1 MSSIFAQASHTPS
14 EKCAVTSGKLSGSV
28 AIRDDFQNGTKNDP
42 ARRTAMEDGTTFG
55 NVGYEI
61 ANARPIWESSSMTS
75 LLSVLAIPPDI
86 ASQYDSRLRAVF
98 PELTIKL
105 VDHHSKVGPYIATA
119 DIMMTFA
126 PMINDQVVREATNLK
141 WIQAL
146 GTGVDNLVDLPSLR
160 SGVIVTNLQGI
171 HGPPMSEAAIMAML
185 ALSRNFPRAVRN
197 QDRHL
202 WERWPAS
209 LLDGKKLGILGIGV
223 IAETL
228 APKCKALGM
237 TVTGIT
243 SVKRTVAR
251 FDQVY
256 GRDELLAAVR
266 DLDYLIALTP
276 YSPATRH
283 IVSAAIFSAMKPTS
297 YFINLARGG
306 VVDEGALIKAL
317 ESGQIAGAALDVFND
332 EPLPQDHPFWSMK
345 NVIVTAHLGGF
356 YDGYADRAMPVV
368 EENIRRFLAGDI
380 GNMINVVRR

>member
-1 MSSIFAQASHTPS
+1 
-14 EKCAVTSGKLSGSV
+14 
-28 AIRDDFQNGTKNDP
+28 
-42 ARRTAMEDGTTFG
+42 
-55 NVGYEI
+55 
-61 ANARPIWESSSMTS
+61 MTS
-75 LLSVLAIPPDI
+75 LLSLLAIPPEI
-86 ASQYDSRLRAVF
+86 ASQYDSRLRAAF
-98 PELTIKL
+98 PELTINL
-105 VDHHSKVGPYIATA
+105 VDHHSKVAPYIGSA
-119 DIMMTFA
+119 DILMTFG

-171 HGPPMSEAAIMAML
+171 HGAPMSEAAIMAML
-185 ALSRNFPRAVRN
+185 AMGRDFPRTVRN

-209 LLDGKKLGILGIGV
+209 LLDGKTLGILGIGV

-237 TVTGIT
+237 TVVGI
-243 SVKRTVAR
+243 SSAERTVAG
-251 FDQVY
+251 FDRVY

-266 DLDYLIALTP
+266 DLDYLVALTP

-283 IVSAAIFSAMKPTS
+283 IVNAAIFSAMKPTS

-306 VVDEGALIKAL
+306 VVDEQALIKAL
-317 ESGQIAGAALDVFND
+317 ENDQIAGAALDVFND
-332 EPLPQDHPFWSMK
+332 EPLPEDHPLWSMK

-356 YDGYADRAMPVV
+356 YDGYADRALPVV
-368 EENIRRFLAGDI
+368 EENIRRFLAGDLT
-380 GNMINVVRR
+380 NMINVVRR